1 MVDVNL
7 ILYIYI
13 IAYMKIIVSLFMMNI
28 IFLSFKDR
36 IGRVFSPDKKK
47 RGNRWRKGPGIS
59 SEGNEVTQWL
69 ARTCKGFN

>member
-1 MVDVNL
+1 
-7 ILYIYI
+7 
-13 IAYMKIIVSLFMMNI
+13 MMNI
-28 IFLSFKDR
+28 IFLSFEDR

>member
-1 MVDVNL
+1 
-7 ILYIYI
+7 
-13 IAYMKIIVSLFMMNI
+13 MKIIVSLFMMNK

-47 RGNRWRKGPGIS
+47 KKRNSWRKGPGIS
-59 SEGNEVTQWL
+59 SEGNEVTKWL